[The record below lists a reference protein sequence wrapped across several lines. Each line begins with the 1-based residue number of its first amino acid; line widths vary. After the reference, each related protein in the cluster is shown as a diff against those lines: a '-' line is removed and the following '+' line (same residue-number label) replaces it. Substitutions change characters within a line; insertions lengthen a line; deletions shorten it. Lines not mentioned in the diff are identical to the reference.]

1 MILNLLQTSLTSYL
15 SKHVHLE
22 SWIGMEINERYF
34 FWYGHVIFTSGS
46 DLDPG
51 LGPIEGLGGGG
62 VVSFSYV
69 SDKVILQV

>member
-1 MILNLLQTSLTSYL
+1 MRGTFSC
-15 SKHVHLE
+15 
-22 SWIGMEINERYF
+22 
-34 FWYGHVIFTSGS
+34 YGHVIFTSGS